1 MKLATWN
8 VNSLKVRLPHVLDWL
23 AANPVDVLCLQE
35 SKQQDSDFPQ
45 AELLAAGYHAVF
57 SGQKTYNGVAI
68 LSREPASDVQMGIP
82 DFADEQK
89 RVIAATF
96 TSGSNAKVKQ
106 GGDEQTTQTVPPSS
120 QPSPGGG
127 RSNRPLSLRGRVR
140 VGVPLARPG
149 VSEEA
154 NAVSPMQSERIRV
167 VCVYVPNGQ
176 SVDSDKYQYK
186 LAWLTALRDWLK
198 QELTRYPKLVLL
210 GDYNI
215 APEDRDVYDPIAW
228 QGNVLV
234 SEPERQQF
242 KNMVRLGLHDSF
254 RLFEQAEKSYSWW
267 DYRMMAFRRNHGLRI
282 DHILISESLVA
293 LCKSCVIDKAPRK
306 LERPSDHAPVIV
318 ELL

>member
-35 SKQQDSDFPQ
+35 TKQQDADFPRD
-45 AELLAAGYHAVF
+45 ELQAAGYHSVF

-68 LSREPASDVQMGIP
+68 LSRSPASEVQYGIP

-96 TSGSNAKVKQ
+96 
-106 GGDEQTTQTVPPSS
+106 GD
-120 QPSPGGG
+120 
-127 RSNRPLSLRGRVR
+127 
-140 VGVPLARPG
+140 
-149 VSEEA
+149 
-154 NAVSPMQSERIRV
+154 IRV
-167 VCVYVPNGQ
+167 VCAYIPNGQ
-176 SVDSDKYQYK
+176 AVDSDKYQYK
-186 LAWLTALRDWLK
+186 LGWLSALHDWLK

-215 APEDRDVYDPIAW
+215 APEDRDVHDPVAW

-234 SEPERQQF
+234 SEPERAKFRSLEQ
-242 KNMVRLGLHDSF
+242 LGLRDSF
-254 RLFEQAEKSYSWW
+254 RLFEQPEKSFSWW

-282 DHILISESLVA
+282 DHILISEPLVG

-306 LERPSDHAPVIV
+306 LERPSDHTPVVV
-318 ELL
+318 EL